1 MKLFLLK
8 IIQNVFVCAQILQK
22 EAEWPDGYVSYF
34 QYLSI
39 GYNENVPNSI
49 EKFPKEA
56 QRFAKY

>member
-8 IIQNVFVCAQILQK
+8 IIQNVFCVHKSCKRRQSDQMVIF
-22 EAEWPDGYVSYF
+22 YF

-39 GYNENVPNSI
+39 DNNENVPNSI